1 MANKLDQS
9 IKGNDNVQ
17 IVVQG
22 NYIAGIDKE
31 EVIALIR
38 SYGYVNREDIIDIVK
53 ETIDN
58 IPQEKRIQPNK
69 RLFVP
74 LIQQLSYSTDDD
86 CLKDSYKKLL
96 ESSMNIDRISNVHPA
111 FLNILSQLCAD
122 EIKILNSLPATLV
135 HLEPVINMRMKI
147 GNKKGLGITQVK
159 YFSDIG
165 YGKCTLPGNIC
176 QYLENLERLKLIEIP
191 SGRYL
196 TDQSL
201 YDRLINHFALEE
213 IRNRNT
219 ATDSI
224 NIYYEY
230 DKMYFQLTSFG
241 INFISCCKSK

>member
-111 FLNILSQLCAD
+111 FLNICLLYTSDAAD
-122 EIKILNSLPATLV
+122 E
-135 HLEPVINMRMKI
+135 
-147 GNKKGLGITQVK
+147 
-159 YFSDIG
+159 
-165 YGKCTLPGNIC
+165 
-176 QYLENLERLKLIEIP
+176 
-191 SGRYL
+191 
-196 TDQSL
+196 
-201 YDRLINHFALEE
+201 
-213 IRNRNT
+213 
-219 ATDSI
+219 
-224 NIYYEY
+224 
-230 DKMYFQLTSFG
+230 
-241 INFISCCKSK
+241 